1 MHLVSIWEGIFN
13 SFQEA
18 GGDLDAFD
26 SEIWITKQ
34 QENIKKLL
42 NQHNEKGLTSK
53 DYPLSLIVA
62 MKLNYKR
69 PLKILD
75 FGGGFGAQYLEILG
89 KVPEAEEF
97 LSYYIIEN
105 SALIEAKPE
114 ELSQY
119 KNLKFFSN
127 LSEIQETVDIVHI
140 GSTLQYIEDWSDF
153 LTKLNVIYKP
163 QYFVFSDLMAGNV
176 PTFVSHQIF
185 YDKKIPHLFINID
198 SFINFIIKKMN
209 MNLIF
214 QSKFTRTYF
223 NKTEDFLNNLPEKY
237 RIDRP
242 YNLVFKKS
250 EIIS

>member
-1 MHLVSIWEGIFN
+1 MHLVSIWEGIFS

-18 GGDLDAFD
+18 GGDLDAFN

-34 QENIKKLL
+34 QENIKELL
-42 NQHNEKGLTSK
+42 CQHHQKNFTSK

-62 MKLNYKR
+62 MELNHKR

-75 FGGGFGAQYLEILG
+75 FGGGLGSQYFEILG
-89 KVPEAEEF
+89 KVPESEEF

-105 SALIEAKPE
+105 SALIEAKPKE
-114 ELSQY
+114 ISQFE
-119 KNLKFFSN
+119 NLCFFSD

-153 LTKLNVIYKP
+153 LIKLNDIYKP
-163 QYFVFSDLMAGNV
+163 QYFVFSDLMAGNI

-198 SFINFIIKKMN
+198 SFINFIIKKIN

-242 YNLVFKKS
+242 YNLVFKKA
-250 EIIS
+250 